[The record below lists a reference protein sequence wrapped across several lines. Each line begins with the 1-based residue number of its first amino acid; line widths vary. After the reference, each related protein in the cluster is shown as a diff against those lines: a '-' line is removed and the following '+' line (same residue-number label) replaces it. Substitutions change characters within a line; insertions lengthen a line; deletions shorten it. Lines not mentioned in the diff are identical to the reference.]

1 MKRFALLLIL
11 VALLAACDDAPDQ
24 PLPTPLP
31 PAPTTAA
38 DNGQPTTPTEPT
50 TAATATESALAT
62 VEACVVEPPLGW
74 VLYSVRQSDS
84 LAALAENANVT
95 METVMAI
102 NCLSSDALT
111 ESQQIW
117 VPSTVASPTDAPTAA
132 PTLTEAPS
140 PEASATSGATPTDL
154 PTVEP
159 TTVSLFAPGQQDGG
173 TLATGGAKAYLVD
186 GRGYQPIILF
196 VEPTNELNVALS
208 AYVGDQTGQT
218 TPEGITPPAAADNAL
233 AGRPEILVLSPESD
247 GLYTLVVRAVA
258 GEGSFAAH
266 LYDLITPA
274 PGIAVQQP
282 DTLAAGEEK
291 TYTVSSRGA
300 RPVIAVADPTD
311 QSDIALDVLGAD
323 GTLLTTAN
331 YSGPGGV
338 ETAYVL
344 PLGATSYTVK
354 VREANG
360 GPAMFQIL
368 VITVE

>member
-1 MKRFALLLIL
+1 MKRFALFLILAAIL
-11 VALLAACDDAPDQ
+11 VACDNASEQ

-31 PAPTTAA
+31 PAPTTPA
-38 DNGQPTTPTEPT
+38 E
-50 TAATATESALAT
+50 AATDVGLPTAEQQPPATESALAT
-62 VEACVVEPPLGW
+62 LP
-74 VLYSVRQSDS
+74 
-84 LAALAENANVT
+84 
-95 METVMAI
+95 
-102 NCLSSDALT
+102 
-111 ESQQIW
+111 
-117 VPSTVASPTDAPTAA
+117 ASPTSEQPTEA
-132 PTLTEAPS
+132 PTLTPLPTDEPPAPS
-140 PEASATSGATPTDL
+140 LTTESPSAEPPTA
-154 PTVEP
+154 EP
-159 TTVSLFAPGQQDGG
+159 TAVSLFAPGQQDGG
-173 TLATGGAKAYLVD
+173 TLAAGGAKAYLVD

-196 VEPTNELNVALS
+196 VEPTNELNVALA

-282 DTLAAGEEK
+282 DMLAAGEEK
-291 TYTVSSRGA
+291 TYTVTSRGA

-344 PLGATSYTVK
+344 PLGATSYTMK

-360 GPAMFQIL
+360 GPSMYQIL

>member
-11 VALLAACDDAPDQ
+11 AALLAACENAPDQ

-38 DNGQPTTPTEPT
+38 ESSPT
-50 TAATATESALAT
+50 TAADPTITEAALAT
-62 VEACVVEPPLGW
+62 LPPSPTAEPP
-74 VLYSVRQSDS
+74 
-84 LAALAENANVT
+84 
-95 METVMAI
+95 
-102 NCLSSDALT
+102 T
-111 ESQQIW
+111 E
-117 VPSTVASPTDAPTAA
+117 A
-132 PTLTEAPS
+132 PTLTPL
-140 PEASATSGATPTDL
+140 PTDEPPAASPTTEL
-154 PTVEP
+154 PSVEP
-159 TTVSLFAPGQQDGG
+159 PTAEATAASLFAPGQQDGG
-173 TLATGGAKAYLVD
+173 TLAAGGAKAYLVD

-196 VEPTNELNVALS
+196 VEPTNELNVALA

-282 DTLAAGEEK
+282 DMLAAGEEK
-291 TYTVSSRGA
+291 AYNVSSRGA

-331 YSGPGGV
+331 YSGPGGA

-344 PLGATSYTVK
+344 PLGATTYTVK